1 MEGGK
6 LASRPLQ
13 TSAAAGPHLSSI
25 AVRDKLSD
33 KLFLIDSGADL
44 SLLPPTDADR
54 ARGAVHDGRPLMA
67 VNGSKVNSYG
77 RKKVTVQLHGYS
89 FDWEFTIADTH
100 CRLLGADFLR
110 AHSLL
115 PNLTNPGL
123 FSATQGY
130 VIPCQRCTDEVNV
143 RIFRAAPSVD
153 EFQQLLAGR
162 TELTT
167 PKFSAKAPAHGV
179 ELHIPTEGPPVF
191 AQSRRLSPEKLQAAK
206 REFEALEQMGVI
218 RRSKSPWSSPLHL
231 VPKKDGSYRPCG
243 DFRRLNGVTVPD
255 KYQLPYMADVTNI
268 LAGKTIFSKV
278 DLVKGYHQIPVAAA
292 DIHKTAVVTPFGLF
306 EWCRTP
312 FGLKNAAQAFQ
323 RLMDVVGRDLPF
335 AFIYLDD
342 ILVASSSREE
352 HLQHLTIL
360 FNTLEE
366 SGLIVNPDKCVLGVS
381 ELEFL
386 GHRVTAAGLEP
397 LPEKVDA
404 VQAFPLP
411 QTAGELMRFN
421 GMINFYNR
429 FMPHVSLIM
438 KPLFAAVAGKKG
450 KDLVEWDPQT
460 TKAFTDTKSALA
472 NATLLHHPEHNA
484 DIALT
489 TDASDIGV
497 GAVLEQQVDDHW
509 QPLAFFSRKFS
520 TAESK
525 YSAFDRELLA
535 VHTAIRHF
543 RYFLEGRKF
552 TVYTDHHPLTAAIRK
567 ISDPH
572 SPRQQRHLAAI
583 AEFTTDLQHVA
594 GKSNYVADALS
605 REGAVAAEP
614 VHDAE
619 EIYPDWITLA
629 AVSTAVSATS
639 QLATAQAA
647 DTELQQLVADNSK
660 FKLMSRGSEP
670 AVWCEISHGQP
681 RPAVPVQLRR
691 QVFQELHSL
700 GHTGVKATVK
710 LVRQRYYWPDLSK
723 QVRQWTRECA
733 DCQRSKVIRH
743 TLPPAQQIPMPTRR
757 FEHIHVDVVGPLPAS
772 QGFTHLFTIVDRF
785 SRWPEVIPI
794 SDTSAGSLCM
804 ALLHG
809 WVARHGLPSVISS
822 DRGAQFTSMIWEN
835 MSTTLGVKLQPTVAY
850 HPQANGLV
858 ERLHRRLKEAL
869 RARLVGNNWYQ
880 QLPWILLSLRATVK
894 EDLQTSPAELLYG
907 QVLTLPGDYL
917 PATQQPATVP
927 ELLQQLRYNTAK
939 TAPTPPRTATQSQS
953 TPARPLPPGTQ
964 YVFVRKGGAKAP
976 LSQLYEG
983 PYKVIRSAG
992 AVVTIQLGNRVERV
1006 AARRCKAAVIDT
1018 SNTPIADP
1026 PRRGRPRKTPATAT
1040 STAPQSS
1047 TSRKS
1052 GRTSRPPTRL

>member
-6 LASRPLQ
+6 LDSRSPL
-13 TSAAAGPHLSSI
+13 TSAATGTRLSSI
-25 AVRDKLSD
+25 AVRDKLSN

-54 ARGAVHDGRPLMA
+54 VRGADQSGRPLMA
-67 VNGSKVNSYG
+67 VNGSKVTSYG
-77 RKKVTVQLHGYS
+77 RKTVTVQLHGYS
-89 FDWEFTIADTH
+89 FDWEFTIADTN
-100 CRLLGADFLR
+100 CYLLGADFLR

-143 RIFRAAPSVD
+143 RVFRTAPPVN

-162 TELTT
+162 TNLTT
-167 PKFSAKAPAHGV
+167 PQFNAKAPAHGV

-206 REFEALEQMGVI
+206 REFEALERMGVI

-255 KYQLPYMADVTNI
+255 KYQLPYMGDVANI

-352 HLQHLTIL
+352 HLEHLTTL

-386 GHRVTAAGLEP
+386 GHKVTAAGLSP
-397 LPEKVDA
+397 LPEKVAA
-404 VQAFPLP
+404 VQSFPQP
-411 QTAGELMRFN
+411 QTVGELMRFN

-429 FMPHVSLIM
+429 FIPHASLIM

-450 KDLVEWDPQT
+450 KDPVEWDKPT
-460 TKAFTDTKSALA
+460 TKAFADTKSALA
-472 NATLLHHPEHNA
+472 SATLLHHPEHNA

-489 TDASDIGV
+489 TDASDVGV
-497 GAVLEQQVDDHW
+497 GAVLEQQVGERW

-520 TAESK
+520 TAESR
-525 YSAFDRELLA
+525 YSTFDRELLA

-543 RYFLEGRKF
+543 RYFLEGREF
-552 TVYTDHHPLTAAIRK
+552 TVYTDHHPLTSAIRK

-583 AEFTTDLQHVA
+583 AEFTTNIQHVA
-594 GKSNYVADALS
+594 GKSNFVADALS
-605 REGAVAAEP
+605 REGAVRAEP
-614 VHDAE
+614 VHDAVE
-619 EIYPDWITLA
+619 LYPDWITLA
-629 AVSTAVSATS
+629 AVSTAGSASS
-639 QLATAQAA
+639 QLAAAQTE
-647 DTELQQLVADNSK
+647 DTELQHLVADNSK
-660 FKLMSRGSEP
+660 FKQISRGGEP
-670 AVWCEISHGQP
+670 AVWCEMSHSQP
-681 RPAVPVQLRR
+681 RPAVPASLRR

-700 GHTGVKATVK
+700 GHAGVKATVK

-723 QVRQWTRECA
+723 QVRQWTRECV
-733 DCQRSKVIRH
+733 DCQRSKVVRH
-743 TLPPAQQIPMPTRR
+743 TIPPAQQIPMPTGR
-757 FEHIHVDVVGPLPAS
+757 FEHIHVDVVGPLPSS
-772 QGFTHLFTIVDRF
+772 QGYTHLFTIVDRL

-809 WVARHGLPSVISS
+809 WVSRHGLPSVISS
-822 DRGAQFTSMIWEN
+822 DRGAQFTSTLWEN
-835 MSTTLGVKLQPTVAY
+835 MSVTLGVKLQPTVAY

-858 ERLHRRLKEAL
+858 E
-869 RARLVGNNWYQ
+869 
-880 QLPWILLSLRATVK
+880 
-894 EDLQTSPAELLYG
+894 
-907 QVLTLPGDYL
+907 
-917 PATQQPATVP
+917 
-927 ELLQQLRYNTAK
+927 
-939 TAPTPPRTATQSQS
+939 
-953 TPARPLPPGTQ
+953 
-964 YVFVRKGGAKAP
+964 
-976 LSQLYEG
+976 
-983 PYKVIRSAG
+983 
-992 AVVTIQLGNRVERV
+992 
-1006 AARRCKAAVIDT
+1006 
-1018 SNTPIADP
+1018 
-1026 PRRGRPRKTPATAT
+1026 
-1040 STAPQSS
+1040 
-1047 TSRKS
+1047 
-1052 GRTSRPPTRL
+1052 